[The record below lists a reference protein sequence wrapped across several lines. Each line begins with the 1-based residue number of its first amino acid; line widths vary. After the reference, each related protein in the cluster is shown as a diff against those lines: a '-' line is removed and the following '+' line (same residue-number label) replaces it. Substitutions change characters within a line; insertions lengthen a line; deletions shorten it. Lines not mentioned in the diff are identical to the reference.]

1 MTQNTNNYF
10 NIFSIPIIIKN
21 IISNGYSYIL
31 GYIAKPILSIENNID
46 YLQNSLCIN
55 CRYGNLEKVTEL
67 VNKGADVKARD
78 NCAIR
83 WASEYGH
90 IDVVKYLINQ
100 GADITGSGSYA
111 VVSASKYGHIEI
123 VKYLVSQGI
132 DIKILNN
139 CAIRSAKKN
148 NHNDIVE
155 YLKTFYDYDPLTN

>member
-1 MTQNTNNYF
+1 MSLSNNYF
-10 NIFSIPIIIKN
+10 NIFYIPNFIKN
-21 IISNGYSYIL
+21 IVGNGYSYIL
-31 GYIAKPILSIENNID
+31 GYIYKPIPSIENNID

-55 CRYGNLEKVTEL
+55 CRHGNLEKVKEL
-67 VNKGADVKARD
+67 VNEGANVKARD

-90 IDVVKYLINQ
+90 IDIIKYLISQ

-111 VVSASKYGHIEI
+111 IVLASKYGHIDT
-123 VKYLVSQGI
+123 VKYLVDQGI
-132 DIKILNN
+132 DVKILNN

>member
-1 MTQNTNNYF
+1 MTQYF
-10 NIFSIPIIIKN
+10 NIFSIPGIIKN
-21 IISNGYSYIL
+21 FIGNGYSYIL
-31 GYIAKPILSIENNID
+31 GYIYKPISSIEDNID

-55 CRYGNLEKVTEL
+55 CRHGNLEKVKEL

-90 IDVVKYLINQ
+90 LDVVKYLIDQ

-111 VVSASKYGHIEI
+111 IVSASRYGHIEI

-132 DIKILNN
+132 DVKILNN
-139 CAIRSAKKN
+139 YTIRSAKKN
-148 NHNDIVE
+148 NHHDVVE
-155 YLKTFYDYDPLTN
+155 YLKTFYDYDLLVN